1 LGNDFL
7 VEYKKGQQNI
17 VVDAL
22 SRRNEDNEE
31 EIRLSVISYPT
42 LEWLEELK

>member
-1 LGNDFL
+1 LGYDFL
-7 VEYKKGQQNI
+7 VEYKKGQENM

-22 SRRNEDNEE
+22 SGRNEDNEE